1 MSTLKYR
8 HLGRDSAH
16 RKALLRN
23 LVTSLVE
30 QESITTTWH
39 KAKEAQRQAEKLITL
54 AKKNTD
60 ASKMRAESFLFEP
73 HKHLGKIFGELRER
87 YASRQG
93 GYTRVLRTEPKKR
106 DQAESA
112 VLELVDGPKDMR
124 FAMTAKALV
133 RQREENL
140 PMHQL
145 TALNIR
151 KVTRF
156 RDDGE
161 GALEAEVKRLEA
173 EKHRVERQETQE
185 FEKEGT
191 QYEWARNNKAPGRVR
206 KRKVWSGAPGENRFV
221 RRPKPKEES

>member
-23 LVTSLVE
+23 LVTSLIE
-30 QESITTTWH
+30 QESITTTWQ

-60 ASKMRAESFLFEP
+60 ASKTRAESFLFEP

-112 VLELVDGPKDMR
+112 VLELVDGPKDM
-124 FAMTAKALV
+124 
-133 RQREENL
+133 
-140 PMHQL
+140 
-145 TALNIR
+145 
-151 KVTRF
+151 
-156 RDDGE
+156 
-161 GALEAEVKRLEA
+161 
-173 EKHRVERQETQE
+173 
-185 FEKEGT
+185 
-191 QYEWARNNKAPGRVR
+191 
-206 KRKVWSGAPGENRFV
+206 
-221 RRPKPKEES
+221 